1 MHPLSSHRRS
11 VLPVL
16 YVGSDLN
23 ATAYDSLRAH
33 RIGVVVA
40 ENASRASRLLSQFR
54 VAAIVYDVPDLRG
67 IDELSKLEIPMVV
80 LAARDAACDLD
91 AVTILP
97 RHTETEDLA
106 AIIHGVV
113 WRGSS
118 SAAERDAA

>member
-1 MHPLSSHRRS
+1 MHPLSSRRRS

-16 YVGSDLN
+16 YVGGDLKR
-23 ATAYDSLRAH
+23 TAYDSLRAH

-40 ENASRASRLLSQFR
+40 ENPSRASRLLSQFR
-54 VAAIVYDVPDLRG
+54 VAAIVYDVPDLQG
-67 IDELSKLEIPMVV
+67 IEKLSKLGIPLVV

-97 RHTETEDLA
+97 RQTETEDLA

-113 WRGSS
+113 RRDSS